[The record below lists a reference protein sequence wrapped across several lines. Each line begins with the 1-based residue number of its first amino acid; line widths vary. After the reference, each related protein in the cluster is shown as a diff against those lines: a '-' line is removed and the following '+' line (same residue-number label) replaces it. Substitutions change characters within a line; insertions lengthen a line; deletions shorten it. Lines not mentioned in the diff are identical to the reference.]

1 MKKQRKIEPAVKLG
15 GGSFNITFV
24 RSFESKEAFIEYE
37 KSTGHI
43 SFTKDPDGYLSE
55 IWEKAHEAEQLK
67 VSENVPEKS
76 EQEQQEAAPEAP
88 YVKKTATN
96 RKSTAKKE

>member
-43 SFTKDPDGYLSE
+43 SFTKDLDGYLSE
-55 IWEKAHEAEQLK
+55 IWDKCHQENELKTAKIVSEKVIEVKQTEQPETPEVKK
-67 VSENVPEKS
+67 VSTN
-76 EQEQQEAAPEAP
+76 
-88 YVKKTATN
+88 KKAT
-96 RKSTAKKE
+96 SKKE